1 MMGAMM
7 DGERLHQTQR
17 KRFWRN
23 LLAVGLAGAPIGF
36 AVGFGAGY
44 SRGDLDAFWNWA
56 PDWLVIGLLGFAI
69 VGFSFGTWRF
79 YRSIDEVEL
88 LDNLWSSLAAYYVFA
103 LLFPVWWV
111 LGKAG
116 ISGEPN
122 YWIIFL
128 AALVLGLATYLFRK
142 WRAR

>member
-7 DGERLHQTQR
+7 DGEQLHQTQR

>member
-122 YWIIFL
+122 YWIIFF